1 MERIIRFYAVQTF
14 NKLHNSKM
22 RTNRSHLWNRTSAKK
37 GSSDGG
43 IEPSIKT
50 DAEISATQQPRF
62 SNVGNSSKSLQMLLD
77 QRPSILAYLVLLT
90 STFFLATLIIW
101 AWSGRIV
108 EIAHS
113 VDLEREQATTQD
125 NFVSLKPL
133 KSVQTPLEPFIYF
146 PMLLD
151 TQSYQQQDM
160 LLQMEIDTNYNQRSR
175 IIYGK

>member
-1 MERIIRFYAVQTF
+1 MERIIRFYAVQAF
-14 NKLHNSKM
+14 NK
-22 RTNRSHLWNRTSAKK
+22 SHLWDRTSAKK

-50 DAEISATQQPRF
+50 DADISATQQQRF
-62 SNVGNSSKSLQMLLD
+62 SNPGNCSKSLQMLLD

-90 STFFLATLIIW
+90 STFFLTTLIIW
-101 AWSGRIV
+101 AWNGRVV
-108 EIAHS
+108 EIDHS

-125 NFVSLKPL
+125 NFVSLQPL
-133 KSVQTPLEPFIYF
+133 KSSQTPLGNFISF

-160 LLQMEIDTNYNQRSR
+160 PLQMEIDTNYNQRSR